1 MRRSICSGVSKAPFR
16 AGGYARAN
24 RRQQNYKLNL
34 MLPELY
40 NAFLACQGISTD
52 TRQITPGCLFVAL
65 RGDTFNGNEF
75 ALSALAEGARY
86 ALIDDP
92 ALAQQAPVKYQE
104 QLLLVPDALV
114 ALQDL
119 ARHHRRRFT
128 CPVVGLTGS
137 NGKTTTKELMA
148 AVLASTYRVEA
159 TVGNLNNHIG
169 VPLTLLRIDPATTQM
184 AVIEMGANHQQEIA
198 MLCRIC
204 EPTHGLITNVG
215 KAHLEGF
222 GGIAGVRKGKGELFD
237 YLAQTGGTV
246 FVNQQDETLCT
257 MAAERHFRQV
267 VPYYTSGQ
275 YTIEQ
280 ESPVVIFENTTTDFT
295 PKARIETH
303 LPGLYNFANMTAA
316 LAVGAYFRVP
326 QTAALQ
332 AVAKYNP
339 TNNRSQL
346 ITKGTNTIWLD
357 AYNANPSSMAA
368 AIQQFG
374 QQAGRKAVILGDM
387 YELGQE
393 SEAEHAALGQL
404 VAAQGFDL
412 VLLAGHD
419 IKYALPTLPNAYYF
433 PDKFSLHNWIAD
445 NPMQHTHVLVKG
457 SRGMK
462 LETVVPFV

>member
-1 MRRSICSGVSKAPFR
+1 MHS
-16 AGGYARAN
+16 
-24 RRQQNYKLNL
+24 
-34 MLPELY
+34 LPQLY

-75 ALSALAEGARY
+75 ALNALAEGARY
-86 ALIDDP
+86 VLVDDP
-92 ALAQQAPVKYQE
+92 AVVEKAPVEYQE

-119 ARHHRRRFT
+119 ARHHRQQFT

-148 AVLASTYRVEA
+148 AVLAQKYRVEA

-169 VPLTLLRIDPATTQM
+169 VPLTLLRIDPKTTEI
-184 AVIEMGANHQQEIA
+184 AVVEMGANHQQEIA
-198 MLCRIC
+198 LLCRIC

-222 GGIAGVRKGKGELFD
+222 GGLAGVRKGKGELFD
-237 YLAQTGGTV
+237 YLAETGCTV
-246 FVNQQDETLCT
+246 FVNQQDSTLIE
-257 MAAERHFRQV
+257 MAAERSFREV
-267 VPYYTSGQ
+267 VPYYTGGQ
-275 YTIEQ
+275 YHVEQ
-280 ESPVVIFENTTTDFT
+280 ESPVVIFEDATTDFA

-303 LPGLYNFANMTAA
+303 LPGLYNFANMAAA
-316 LAVGAYFRVP
+316 LAVGAFFDVP
-326 QTAALQ
+326 QTVALE
-332 AVAKYNP
+332 AVADYNP

-368 AIQQFG
+368 AVRQFG
-374 QQAGRKAVILGDM
+374 QHTGRKAVILGDM
-387 YELGQE
+387 YEMGDE
-393 SEAEHAALGQL
+393 SEAEHAALGEL
-404 VAAQGFDL
+404 VANQQFDL
-412 VLLAGHD
+412 VILAGHD
-419 IKYALPTLPNAYYF
+419 MKYALAALPKAYYF

-445 NPMQHTHVLVKG
+445 NPMQHTNILIKG

>member
-1 MRRSICSGVSKAPFR
+1 MHSLS
-16 AGGYARAN
+16 
-24 RRQQNYKLNL
+24 Q
-34 MLPELY
+34 LY

-75 ALSALAEGARY
+75 ALNALAEGTRY

-92 ALAQQAPVKYQE
+92 AVVENAPVEYRE
-104 QLLLVPDALV
+104 QLLLVPNALV

-119 ARHHRRRFT
+119 ARHHRHQFT
-128 CPVVGLTGS
+128 FPVVGLTGS

-148 AVLASTYRVEA
+148 AVLARKYRVEA

-169 VPLTLLRIDPATTQM
+169 VPLTLLRINPKTTEI
-184 AVIEMGANHQQEIA
+184 AVVEMGANHQQEIA

-222 GGIAGVRKGKGELFD
+222 GGVAGVRKGKGELFD
-237 YLAQTGGTV
+237 YLAKTGGTV
-246 FVNQQDETLCT
+246 FVNQQDSTLCD
-257 MAAERHFRQV
+257 MVSERSFHAV
-267 VPYYTSGQ
+267 ISYYTDGQ
-275 YTIEQ
+275 YTVEQ
-280 ESPVVIFENTTTDFT
+280 ESPVVIFEDATTDFA
-295 PKARIETH
+295 PNPRIETH
-303 LPGLYNFANMTAA
+303 LPGLYNFANMAAA
-316 LAVGAYFRVP
+316 LAVGAFFGVP

-332 AVAKYNP
+332 AIADYNP

-368 AIQQFG
+368 AIRQFG
-374 QQAGRKAVILGDM
+374 QQTGRKAVILGDM
-387 YELGQE
+387 YEMGDE
-393 SEAEHAALGQL
+393 SEAEHAALGEL
-404 VAAQGFDL
+404 VAAQQFDL
-412 VLLAGHD
+412 VILAGHD
-419 IKYALPTLPNAYYF
+419 MKYALPALPKAYYF

-445 NPMQHTHVLVKG
+445 NPMQHTHILIKG